1 MSFFKTL
8 QEQTAEARAQFLATP
23 IIGRALR
30 GEIDRETYVA
40 FLTQAY
46 YHVKHTV
53 PLMMAVGSRL
63 NDDYNW
69 LRTAAA
75 EYIEEEIGHEEWILN
90 DIRACGADADAVRD
104 GQPVL
109 ATELMVS
116 YAWDTIQRRNPV
128 GFFGMVLVLEGTS
141 TAIATQA
148 AEVIQQALNL
158 PNQAFSYLL
167 SHGSLDQEHIV
178 FFENLMNR
186 IDKAADQAAIIH
198 AANVFYTLYGNIFRA
213 LDSGT
218 RQVQERAA

>member
-8 QEQTAEARAQFLATP
+8 QEQTSEARAQFLATP
-23 IIGRALR
+23 IINRALR
-30 GEIDRETYVA
+30 GQIDRATYVA

-63 NDDYNW
+63 SDEYNW
-69 LRTAAA
+69 LRSAAA

-90 DIRACGADADAVRD
+90 DIRACGADAEAVRQGRPD
-104 GQPVL
+104 L
-109 ATELMVS
+109 STELMVS
-116 YAWDTIQRRNPV
+116 YAWDTIQRGNPV

-148 AEVIQQALNL
+148 AQVIQQSLDL
-158 PNQAFSYLL
+158 PTQAFSYLL
-167 SHGSLDQEHIV
+167 SHGSLDQQHIV

-186 IDKAADQAAIIH
+186 IDKPADQAAIIH
-198 AANVFYTLYGNIFRA
+198 AANVFFTLYGNIFRA
-213 LDSGT
+213 LDHDALP
-218 RQVQERAA
+218 VQERAA

>member
-8 QEQTAEARAQFLATP
+8 QEQTSEARAQFLATP
-23 IIGRALR
+23 IINRALR
-30 GEIDRETYVA
+30 GQIDRATYVA

-63 NDDYNW
+63 SDEYNW
-69 LRTAAA
+69 LRSAAA

-90 DIRACGADADAVRD
+90 DIRACGADAEAVRQGRPD
-104 GQPVL
+104 L
-109 ATELMVS
+109 STELMVS
-116 YAWDTIQRRNPV
+116 YAWDTIQRGNPV

-148 AEVIQQALNL
+148 AQVIQQSLDL
-158 PNQAFSYLL
+158 PTQAFSYLL
-167 SHGSLDQEHIV
+167 SHGSLDQQHIV

-186 IDKAADQAAIIH
+186 IDKPADQAAIIH
-198 AANVFYTLYGNIFRA
+198 AANVFFTLYGNIFRA
-213 LDSGT
+213 LDHDAPP
-218 RQVQERAA
+218 VQERAA